1 MLAWLNRMV
10 GSRPLKL
17 QQLRYVVEIVRHGNH
32 LSAAAE
38 ALNTSQPGVSR
49 QIQLL
54 EQELGFEI
62 FQRTR
67 NRIIA
72 LTEPGNIVFQISQRI
87 GTDVAALKTLKEDMY
102 SGNRGIFTIATTH
115 TQARYV
121 LPKVV
126 ERFIA
131 KYPDVKLVLKQ
142 GDPEEICALVDA
154 GLADLAIGT
163 ETRRDFPDLV
173 KLRCWELQRCIVATT
188 GHPILSVPELTLAE
202 IAKYPIITYDSR
214 YSGRWKVLKAF
225 ADAGLEPKIVMSGI
239 DADVC
244 KTYVGMGLGIGI
256 LAAMTYDKERDTGIE
271 VRDASHLLPS
281 STIAV
286 SLRPNTYLRPFLLDF
301 IHSVAPKLTPFA
313 VKKAV
318 RESQSSA
325 EERPA
330 YVLPGGGDVGDD
342 EDL

>member
-1 MLAWLNRMV
+1 M
-10 GSRPLKL
+10 KL

-87 GTDVAALKTLKEDMY
+87 GTDVAAIKTLKEDMY
-102 SGNRGIFTIATTH
+102 SGNRGVFTIATTH

-131 KYPDVKLVLKQ
+131 KYPDVKLVMKQ

-154 GLADLAIGT
+154 GHADIAIGT
-163 ETRRDFPDLV
+163 ETRRGFPDLV
-173 KLRCWELQRCIVATT
+173 KLPCWELQRCIVAPL
-188 GHPILSVPELTLAE
+188 GHPILTVPELTLAE
-202 IAKYPIITYDSR
+202 IARYPIITYDAR

-225 ADAGLEPKIVMSGI
+225 ADAELEPKIVMSGI

-244 KTYVGMGLGIGI
+244 KTYVEMGLGIGI
-256 LAAMTYDKERDTGIE
+256 LAAMTYDKDRDTGIG

-301 IHSVAPKLTPFA
+301 IHSVAPSLTPFR

-318 RESQSSA
+318 REFQGSG
-325 EERPA
+325 EERTGSVPDEQPA
-330 YVLPGGGDVGDD
+330 GDD
-342 EDL
+342 EEL

>member
-1 MLAWLNRMV
+1 M
-10 GSRPLKL
+10 KL

-72 LTEPGNIVFQISQRI
+72 LTEPGQIVFQISQRI

-102 SGNRGIFTIATTH
+102 SGNRGVFTVATTH

-126 ERFIA
+126 ERFLA
-131 KYPDVKLVLKQ
+131 KYPDVKLEMKQ

-154 GLADLAIGT
+154 GQADLAIGT
-163 ETRRDFPDLV
+163 ETRRKFPDLV
-173 KLRCWELQRCIVATT
+173 KLRCWDLQRCIVAPVD
-188 GHPILSVPELTLAE
+188 HPILSVPELTIEE
-202 IAKYPIITYDSR
+202 IAKYPIITYDTR

-225 ADAGLEPKIVMSGI
+225 TDAGLEPKIVMSGI

-256 LAAMTYDKERDTGIE
+256 LASMTYDKDRDTGIAA
-271 VRDASHLLPS
+271 RDASHVLPS
-281 STIAV
+281 STISV

-301 IHSVAPKLTPFA
+301 IQSVAPKLTPFA

-318 RESQSSA
+318 REFQGSA
-325 EERPA
+325 EERTA
-330 YVLPGGGDVGDD
+330 YLVDD
-342 EDL
+342 KASDLDDDL